1 MKNKLLKDKFMKLNK
16 DKILVV
22 LINKNLTIFQRKKIH
37 LDSAISCINES

>member
-1 MKNKLLKDKFMKLNK
+1 MKKKILGDKFMKLNK

-22 LINKNLTIFQRKKIH
+22 QINKKLTILLRKKIH